1 MANPGLTQ
9 AEFVRMS
16 RTLLLKRVQD
26 IMEEQNFQRPDNYVR
41 LSRSIMLP
49 APVGDFL
56 SALGTFNSSTLGV
69 RYTLTVPDRPAQNPP
84 AWWAVDGP
92 TLRHY
97 QSFCEE
103 LSGRYVMRA
112 FPRQS
117 DFQGL
122 PLALVYPELA
132 GQYGRIKANTNEPK
146 LSDGFLRLVNDDTT
160 FENMPF
166 VFNDCHLNMNNPVSV
181 PAILWLLSNEPLT
194 YMVCCDSI

>member
-26 IMEEQNFQRPDNYVR
+26 VMEEQNFQRPENYVR

-49 APVGDFL
+49 APIGDFL
-56 SALGTFNSSTLGV
+56 SALGTYNSSTLGV
-69 RYTLTVPDRPAQNPP
+69 RYTLTVPDRPQQNPP
-84 AWWAVDGP
+84 TWWAVDGP

-117 DFQGL
+117 DHQGL
-122 PLALVYPELA
+122 PLAMVYPHLD
-132 GQYGRIKANTNEPK
+132 GQYGQIKAYFNEPK
-146 LSDGFLRLVNDDTT
+146 LSDGFLRLINDDTV
-160 FENMPF
+160 FEQMPF
-166 VFNDCHLNMNNPVSV
+166 EFANCHLNMNNPVSV
-181 PAILWLLSNEPLT
+181 PAIRRQYYGSYLMNH
-194 YMVCCDSI
+194 